1 MSILYSYFS
10 YLSGWKEEDKPIIK
24 TEDKSI
30 KTEDKSIKTEDKSI
44 KTEDKSTKPEDK
56 SIKTED
62 DSRKPVVKKF
72 LISPDDLLKINL
84 NSTNDII
91 PGPSRNMPV
100 IDTFELSTFNKAQL
114 EEILN
119 IKLRPTIVNVKPTYY
134 PPKNPVIRQMNE
146 KFGIGVLST

>member
-1 MSILYSYFS
+1 MLYSYFS
-10 YLSGWKEEDKPIIK
+10 YLAGWKEEDKPISVPAPI
-24 TEDKSI
+24 SI
-30 KTEDKSIKTEDKSI
+30 
-44 KTEDKSTKPEDK
+44 P
-56 SIKTED
+56 KTED
-62 DSRKPVVKKF
+62 DSMKPIVKKF

-114 EEILN
+114 EEILS
-119 IKLRPTIVNVKPTYY
+119 IKLRPTVVNVKPTYY

-146 KFGIGVLST
+146 KFGIGVLSS